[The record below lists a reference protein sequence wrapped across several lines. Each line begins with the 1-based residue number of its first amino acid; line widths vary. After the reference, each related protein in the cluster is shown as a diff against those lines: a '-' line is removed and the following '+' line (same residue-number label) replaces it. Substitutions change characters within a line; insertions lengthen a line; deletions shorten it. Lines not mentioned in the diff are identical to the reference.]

1 MRGESND
8 ESASML
14 ARQTHLFKLRAVKLH
29 SDFERSEQ
37 RNKLLQRDLSKAES
51 IAKGLKIK
59 NDECVREIE
68 KMGSE
73 VRVMQEEMERTNEK
87 TKTLESNRDALELVV
102 KETQSELYS
111 VKEETERRIR
121 QLTMEQSTSEVHAEL
136 RRERESRAKESR
148 RAERAERALDDAAV
162 AFSAERRDADDEMR
176 RHIERRLEVE
186 NEREK
191 CLNALEEKERKWE
204 KERRERDAK
213 EGKLTRENEQLTSE
227 NEKRKDQIKSL
238 EEECRKANAA
248 VRERSADMALAVKKL
263 NVELKQQRLETEKG
277 MAKRVEALRVA
288 FGNAIEDVK
297 EEARASLSRK
307 DEEIA
312 RVLAKESEAN
322 TRMASV
328 EKHCLKVRDALLEL
342 ANEKESLEEERD
354 ELRRALQRAGE
365 MNAQLTKRA
374 MDNASATGGGGFFG
388 EEGLAK
394 QQQKRAAFTKIP
406 SNVHRHH
413 QYNKGPKQLAETL
426 AKELEQLKS
435 AHEESIEALTTSE
448 NGKDLEK
455 MVERIDEISRKI
467 AAKATQVSLALKSSS

>member
-1 MRGESND
+1 MRGEETNSSNN
-8 ESASML
+8 ELL
-14 ARQTHLFKLRAVKLH
+14 ARQTHAFKLRVVKLH

-73 VRVMQEEMERTNEK
+73 VRVQNEALERTKEK

-111 VKEETERRIR
+111 VKEEAERRIR
-121 QLTMEQSTSEVHAEL
+121 QLTMEQSTSE
-136 RRERESRAKESR
+136 
-148 RAERAERALDDAAV
+148 RAERALDDAAV
-162 AFSAERRDADDEMR
+162 AFSGERRDADDEMR

-248 VRERSADMALAVKKL
+248 LRERSADMALAVKKL

-297 EEARASLSRK
+297 EEAKASLSRK

-312 RVLAKESEAN
+312 RILAKEVETN

-342 ANEKESLEEERD
+342 GTRKNPWRKKETSCEER
-354 ELRRALQRAGE
+354 
-365 MNAQLTKRA
+365 
-374 MDNASATGGGGFFG
+374 
-388 EEGLAK
+388 
-394 QQQKRAAFTKIP
+394 
-406 SNVHRHH
+406 
-413 QYNKGPKQLAETL
+413 Y
-426 AKELEQLKS
+426 KEP
-435 AHEESIEALTTSE
+435 
-448 NGKDLEK
+448 GK
-455 MVERIDEISRKI
+455 
-467 AAKATQVSLALKSSS
+467 

>member
-1 MRGESND
+1 
-8 ESASML
+8 
-14 ARQTHLFKLRAVKLH
+14 
-29 SDFERSEQ
+29 
-37 RNKLLQRDLSKAES
+37 
-51 IAKGLKIK
+51 
-59 NDECVREIE
+59 
-68 KMGSE
+68 
-73 VRVMQEEMERTNEK
+73 
-87 TKTLESNRDALELVV
+87 
-102 KETQSELYS
+102 
-111 VKEETERRIR
+111 
-121 QLTMEQSTSEVHAEL
+121 
-136 RRERESRAKESR
+136 
-148 RAERAERALDDAAV
+148 
-162 AFSAERRDADDEMR
+162 
-176 RHIERRLEVE
+176 
-186 NEREK
+186 
-191 CLNALEEKERKWE
+191 
-204 KERRERDAK
+204 
-213 EGKLTRENEQLTSE
+213 
-227 NEKRKDQIKSL
+227 
-238 EEECRKANAA
+238 
-248 VRERSADMALAVKKL
+248 
-263 NVELKQQRLETEKG
+263 
-277 MAKRVEALRVA
+277 
-288 FGNAIEDVK
+288 
-297 EEARASLSRK
+297 
-307 DEEIA
+307 
-312 RVLAKESEAN
+312 
-322 TRMASV
+322 MASV

>member
-1 MRGESND
+1 M
-8 ESASML
+8 
-14 ARQTHLFKLRAVKLH
+14 
-29 SDFERSEQ
+29 
-37 RNKLLQRDLSKAES
+37 
-51 IAKGLKIK
+51 
-59 NDECVREIE
+59 
-68 KMGSE
+68 
-73 VRVMQEEMERTNEK
+73 
-87 TKTLESNRDALELVV
+87 
-102 KETQSELYS
+102 
-111 VKEETERRIR
+111 
-121 QLTMEQSTSEVHAEL
+121 
-136 RRERESRAKESR
+136 
-148 RAERAERALDDAAV
+148 
-162 AFSAERRDADDEMR
+162 AFSGERRDADDEMR

-227 NEKRKDQIKSL
+227 NEKRKDQIKSV

-288 FGNAIEDVK
+288 FGNAIEEVK
-297 EEARASLSRK
+297 EEARASLIRK
-307 DEEIA
+307 DEEVA

-322 TRMASV
+322 TRMSSV

-374 MDNASATGGGGFFG
+374 MDNASATGGGGLG

-406 SNVHRHH
+406 SNVHPHH

>member
-1 MRGESND
+1 MNV
-8 ESASML
+8 
-14 ARQTHLFKLRAVKLH
+14 F
-29 SDFERSEQ
+29 
-37 RNKLLQRDLSKAES
+37 
-51 IAKGLKIK
+51 
-59 NDECVREIE
+59 EIE
-68 KMGSE
+68 KMKSE
-73 VRVMQEEMERTNEK
+73 VRVQNEALERTKEK

-111 VKEETERRIR
+111 VKEEAERRIR

-136 RRERESRAKESR
+136 RRERELRRKESR

-162 AFSAERRDADDEMR
+162 AFSGERRDADDEMR

-227 NEKRKDQIKSL
+227 NEKRKDQIKSV

-288 FGNAIEDVK
+288 FGNAIEEVK
-297 EEARASLSRK
+297 EEARASLIRK
-307 DEEIA
+307 DEEVA

-322 TRMASV
+322 TRMSSV

-342 ANEKESLEEERD
+342 DERERILGGRKRRVAKSVTKSRGNERTVDKKSDGQRERD
-354 ELRRALQRAGE
+354 GWWWVR
-365 MNAQLTKRA
+365 
-374 MDNASATGGGGFFG
+374 
-388 EEGLAK
+388 
-394 QQQKRAAFTKIP
+394 
-406 SNVHRHH
+406 
-413 QYNKGPKQLAETL
+413 
-426 AKELEQLKS
+426 
-435 AHEESIEALTTSE
+435 
-448 NGKDLEK
+448 
-455 MVERIDEISRKI
+455 
-467 AAKATQVSLALKSSS
+467 

>member
-1 MRGESND
+1 
-8 ESASML
+8 
-14 ARQTHLFKLRAVKLH
+14 
-29 SDFERSEQ
+29 
-37 RNKLLQRDLSKAES
+37 LSKAES

-162 AFSAERRDADDEMR
+162 AFSGERRDADDEMR

-374 MDNASATGGGGFFG
+374 MDNASATGGG
-388 EEGLAK
+388 EGLAK

>member
-1 MRGESND
+1 
-8 ESASML
+8 
-14 ARQTHLFKLRAVKLH
+14 
-29 SDFERSEQ
+29 
-37 RNKLLQRDLSKAES
+37 
-51 IAKGLKIK
+51 
-59 NDECVREIE
+59 
-68 KMGSE
+68 
-73 VRVMQEEMERTNEK
+73 
-87 TKTLESNRDALELVV
+87 
-102 KETQSELYS
+102 
-111 VKEETERRIR
+111 
-121 QLTMEQSTSEVHAEL
+121 
-136 RRERESRAKESR
+136 
-148 RAERAERALDDAAV
+148 V
-162 AFSAERRDADDEMR
+162 AFSGERRDADDEMR

-374 MDNASATGGGGFFG
+374 MDNASATGGG
-388 EEGLAK
+388 EGLAK

>member
-1 MRGESND
+1 MRGEETTSNN
-8 ESASML
+8 ELL
-14 ARQTHLFKLRAVKLH
+14 ARQTHLFKLRALKLH

-68 KMGSE
+68 KMTSE
-73 VRVMQEEMERTNEK
+73 VRVQNEALERTNEK

-102 KETQSELYS
+102 KETQSELYL

-121 QLTMEQSTSEVHAEL
+121 QLTMEQSTSE
-136 RRERESRAKESR
+136 SR

-162 AFSAERRDADDEMR
+162 AFSGERRDADDEMR

-374 MDNASATGGGGFFG
+374 MDNASATGGG
-388 EEGLAK
+388 EGLAK

>member
-1 MRGESND
+1 
-8 ESASML
+8 
-14 ARQTHLFKLRAVKLH
+14 
-29 SDFERSEQ
+29 
-37 RNKLLQRDLSKAES
+37 LSKAES

-374 MDNASATGGGGFFG
+374 MDNASATGGG
-388 EEGLAK
+388 EGLAK

>member
-1 MRGESND
+1 
-8 ESASML
+8 
-14 ARQTHLFKLRAVKLH
+14 
-29 SDFERSEQ
+29 
-37 RNKLLQRDLSKAES
+37 
-51 IAKGLKIK
+51 
-59 NDECVREIE
+59 
-68 KMGSE
+68 MGSE

-162 AFSAERRDADDEMR
+162 AFSGERRDADDEMR

-374 MDNASATGGGGFFG
+374 MDNASATGGG
-388 EEGLAK
+388 EGLAK

>member
-1 MRGESND
+1 
-8 ESASML
+8 
-14 ARQTHLFKLRAVKLH
+14 
-29 SDFERSEQ
+29 
-37 RNKLLQRDLSKAES
+37 
-51 IAKGLKIK
+51 
-59 NDECVREIE
+59 
-68 KMGSE
+68 
-73 VRVMQEEMERTNEK
+73 
-87 TKTLESNRDALELVV
+87 
-102 KETQSELYS
+102 
-111 VKEETERRIR
+111 
-121 QLTMEQSTSEVHAEL
+121 MEQSTSEVHAEL

-162 AFSAERRDADDEMR
+162 AFSGERRDADDEMR

>member
-1 MRGESND
+1 M
-8 ESASML
+8 
-14 ARQTHLFKLRAVKLH
+14 T
-29 SDFERSEQ
+29 
-37 RNKLLQRDLSKAES
+37 
-51 IAKGLKIK
+51 
-59 NDECVREIE
+59 
-68 KMGSE
+68 SE

-374 MDNASATGGGGFFG
+374 MDNASATGGG
-388 EEGLAK
+388 EGLAK